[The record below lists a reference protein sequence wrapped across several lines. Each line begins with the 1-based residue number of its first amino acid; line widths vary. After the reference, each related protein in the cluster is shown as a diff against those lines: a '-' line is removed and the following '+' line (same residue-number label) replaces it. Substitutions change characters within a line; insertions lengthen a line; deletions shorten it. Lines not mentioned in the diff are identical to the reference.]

1 MALSAYERETIV
13 NLNDEE
19 PTAHVYTAQPA
30 MMRHLARHPQAV
42 LVTRHEDDSDRVTG
56 EEWDLPKALISI
68 RAGKRPVS
76 LAQREAG
83 RRNMARLNAAQ
94 AVATRATL
102 PLQPRQ
108 NHGASQGRNPGTEVG
123 AVLAGGLRYGA
134 PS

>member
-76 LAQREAG
+76 LAQREAS
-83 RRNMARLNAAQ
+83 RRNMARMMATNAATK
-94 AVATRATL
+94 VTL
-102 PLQPRQ
+102 PMQHRE
-108 NHGASQGRNPGTEVG
+108 NHEVSHDG
-123 AVLAGGLRYGA
+123 SPGA
-134 PS
+134 PGKPRTVLLGSEGA